1 MQMKKISTH
10 LLFILKWLFITIMTA
25 VLVGS
30 ATAWFLIA
38 LDFVTIWRTNQIWVV
53 NFLPLMGLGIGFAY
67 HYFGTDAKKGNN
79 LILEIHQATETTSTT
94 NTTST
99 ISSSTKPIPLIMAP
113 LVFISSLL
121 THLGGGSAGRE
132 GTAVQMGGAI
142 ADQFTSIFKLT
153 TAERKTILIMGV
165 SAGFAAVFGTP
176 WAAAIFALEIMS
188 FRKVKFENII
198 PSFAAAFG
206 AHYICL
212 AWMVKHTVYSI
223 DIIPSITISTIS
235 WTMLAGLIFGLAAF
249 LFIYTGK
256 IFEALFSK
264 IKFEP
269 MRPFIGGIIIALFIV
284 VANSTKYIGLGIPS
298 IMDAFNEPAGNFDFA
313 LKLLLTSLT
322 LSAGFKGGEVT
333 PLFFIGATLGNVL
346 IWFIPLPMVLLAGM
360 GFVAVFAGATHC
372 VVASIIMGMELFGI
386 QAGMYVGLASLAAY
400 FASGRNGIYNAKLKM
415 GAKYDLYNF
424 ISKTKGL

>member
-53 NFLPLMGLGIGFAY
+53 NFLPLIGLGIGFAY
-67 HYFGTDAKKGNN
+67 HYFGADAKKGND

-142 ADQFTSIFKLT
+142 ADQFTTLFKLSS
-153 TAERKTILIMGV
+153 AERKTILIMGV

-176 WAAAIFALEIMS
+176 FTAAIFALEIMS

-198 PSFAAAFG
+198 PSFLAAFG

-212 AWMVKHTVYSI
+212 AWQVKHTVYSI
-223 DIIPSITISTIS
+223 DIIPSITVSTIS
-235 WTMLAGLIFGLAAF
+235 WTMLAGIIFGLAAF
-249 LFIYTGK
+249 LFTYTGN
-256 IFEALFSK
+256 IFKGLFAK

-298 IMDAFNEPAGNFDFA
+298 IMDAFSMHAGNFDFA
-313 LKLLLTSLT
+313 IKLLLTSLT

-346 IWFIPLPMVLLAGM
+346 IWFIPLPMALLAGM

>member
-1 MQMKKISTH
+1 MKNISTH
-10 LLFILKWLFITIMTA
+10 LFFILKWLFIIIVTA
-25 VLVGS
+25 SLVGS

-38 LDFVTIWRTNQIWVV
+38 LDYLTLWRSYHIWIV
-53 NFLPLMGLGIGFAY
+53 NFLPLIGLGIGYAY
-67 HYFGTDAKKGNN
+67 HYFGTDAKKGND
-79 LILEIHQATETTSTT
+79 LILETHQAAETISTT
-94 NTTST
+94 N
-99 ISSSTKPIPLIMAP
+99 SSIKPIPIIMAP
-113 LVFISSLL
+113 LVFISTLL
-121 THLGGGSAGRE
+121 THVGGGSAGRE

-142 ADQFTSIFKLT
+142 ADQCTTIFKLSA
-153 TAERKTILIMGV
+153 AERKTILIMGV

-176 WAAAIFALEIMS
+176 FAAAVFALEIMS
-188 FRKVKFENII
+188 FKKIKFENII
-198 PSFAAAFG
+198 PSFLAAFG

-212 AWMVKHTVYSI
+212 AWMVKHTIYSI
-223 DIIPSITISTIS
+223 NIIPSMTVSTIS
-235 WTMLAGLIFGLAAF
+235 WTMLAGIIFGLSAV

-256 IFEALFSK
+256 IFEGLFAK

-298 IMDAFNEPAGNFDFA
+298 IIDAFNTPAGIFDFA

-346 IWFIPLPMVLLAGM
+346 IWFIPLPMALLAGM

-372 VVASIIMGMELFGI
+372 VIASIIMGMELFGM
-386 QAGMYVGLASLAAY
+386 QAGMYVGLASVVAY
-400 FASGRNGIYNAKLKM
+400 FASGRNGIYSAKLKM

>member
-25 VLVGS
+25 GLVGS

-38 LDFVTIWRTNQIWVV
+38 LDFVTIWRTDHIWVV
-53 NFLPLMGLGIGFAY
+53 NFLPLIGLGIGYAY
-67 HYFGTDAKKGNN
+67 HYFGTDAKKGND
-79 LILEIHQATETTSTT
+79 LILEIHQAAESTSTTSTK
-94 NTTST
+94 TSS
-99 ISSSTKPIPLIMAP
+99 IKPIPLLMAP

-142 ADQFTSIFKLT
+142 ADQFTTLFKLN

-206 AHYICL
+206 AHYTCL
-212 AWMVKHTVYSI
+212 AWQVKHTVYSI
-223 DIIPSITISTIS
+223 DIIPSITVSTIS
-235 WTMLAGLIFGLAAF
+235 WTMLAGIIFGLAAL
-249 LFIYTGK
+249 LFIYTAK
-256 IFEALFSK
+256 IFEGLFSK

-298 IMDAFNEPAGNFDFA
+298 IMDAFNTPAGSFDFA
-313 LKLLLTSLT
+313 LKILLTSLT

-333 PLFFIGATLGNVL
+333 PLFFIGATLGNIL
-346 IWFIPLPMVLLAGM
+346 IWFIPLPMALLAGM
-360 GFVAVFAGATHC
+360 GFVSVFAGATHC
-372 VVASIIMGMELFGI
+372 VIASIIMGIELFGI
-386 QAGMYVGLASLAAY
+386 QAGMYVGLASLVAY

-415 GAKYDLYNF
+415 GAKYDLYNY
-424 ISKTKGL
+424 ILKTRKI

>member
-38 LDFVTIWRTNQIWVV
+38 LDFVTIWRTDHIWVV
-53 NFLPLMGLGIGFAY
+53 NFLPLIGLGIGFAY
-67 HYFGTDAKKGNN
+67 HYFGADAKKGND
-79 LILEIHQATETTSTT
+79 LILEIHQATETASTT
-94 NTTST
+94 NTKSFS
-99 ISSSTKPIPLIMAP
+99 IKPIPLIMAP
-113 LVFISSLL
+113 LIFISSLL

-132 GTAVQMGGAI
+132 CTAVQMGGAI

-188 FRKVKFENII
+188 FKKIKFENII
-198 PSFAAAFG
+198 PSFLAAFG

-212 AWMVKHTVYSI
+212 VWQVKHTVYSI
-223 DIIPSITISTIS
+223 DIIPSITISALS
-235 WTMLAGLIFGLAAF
+235 WTLLAGIIFGLAAF
-249 LFIYTGK
+249 LFTYTGK
-256 IFEALFSK
+256 IFKGLFAK

-269 MRPFIGGIIIALFIV
+269 MRPFIRGIIIALFIV

-298 IMDAFNEPAGNFDFA
+298 IMDAFNTPAGSFDFA

-346 IWFIPLPMVLLAGM
+346 IWFIPLPMALLAGM
-360 GFVAVFAGATHC
+360 GFVSVFAGATHC
-372 VVASIIMGMELFGI
+372 VIASIIMGIELFGI
-386 QAGMYVGLASLAAY
+386 QAGMYVGIASLVAY
-400 FASGRNGIYNAKLKM
+400 FASGRNGIYNAKLKI
-415 GAKYDLYNF
+415 GAKYDLYNY
-424 ISKTKGL
+424 ILKTRKI

>member
-1 MQMKKISTH
+1 MKKISTH

-25 VLVGS
+25 GLVGS

-38 LDFVTIWRTNQIWVV
+38 LDFVTIWRTNHIWVV
-53 NFLPLMGLGIGFAY
+53 NFLPLIGLGIGFAY
-67 HYFGTDAKKGNN
+67 HYFGADAKKGND
-79 LILEIHQATETTSTT
+79 LILEIHQATETASTT
-94 NTTST
+94 NTKSFS
-99 ISSSTKPIPLIMAP
+99 IKPIPLIMAP
-113 LVFISSLL
+113 LIFISSLL

-188 FRKVKFENII
+188 FKKIKFENII
-198 PSFAAAFG
+198 PSFLAAFG

-212 AWMVKHTVYSI
+212 AWQVKHTVYSI
-223 DIIPSITISTIS
+223 DIIPSITVSTIS
-235 WTMLAGLIFGLAAF
+235 WTILAGIIFGLAAF
-249 LFIYTGK
+249 LFTYTGN
-256 IFEALFSK
+256 IFKGLFAK

-298 IMDAFNEPAGNFDFA
+298 IMDAFNTPAGSFDFA

-346 IWFIPLPMVLLAGM
+346 IWFIPLPMALLAGM
-360 GFVAVFAGATHC
+360 GFVSVFAGATHC
-372 VVASIIMGMELFGI
+372 VIASIIMGIELFGI
-386 QAGMYVGLASLAAY
+386 QAGIYVGLASLVAY

>member
-1 MQMKKISTH
+1 MQMKKISTY
-10 LLFILKWLFITIMTA
+10 LLFTLKWLFITIMTA
-25 VLVGS
+25 GLVGS
-30 ATAWFLIA
+30 TTAWFLIA
-38 LDFVTIWRTNQIWVV
+38 LDFITIWRTDQIWIV
-53 NFLPLMGLGIGFAY
+53 NFLPLIGLGIGLAY
-67 HYFGTDAKKGNN
+67 HYFGTEAEKGND
-79 LILEIHQATETTSTT
+79 LILEKYQAAE
-94 NTTST
+94 T
-99 ISSSTKPIPLIMAP
+99 ISSSNTSIKPISILMAP

-142 ADQFTSIFKLT
+142 ADQCTSIFKLT

-188 FRKVKFENII
+188 FKKIKFENII
-198 PSFAAAFG
+198 PSFLAAFG

-212 AWMVKHTVYSI
+212 AWQVKHTVYSI
-223 DIIPSITISTIS
+223 DIIPSITASTIS
-235 WTMLAGLIFGLAAF
+235 WTMLAGIIFGLAAF
-249 LFIYTGK
+249 IFTYTGK
-256 IFEALFSK
+256 IFKGLFAK
-264 IKFEP
+264 IEFAP
-269 MRPFIGGIIIALFIV
+269 MRPFIGGIIIALFIIL
-284 VANSTKYIGLGIPS
+284 ANSTKYIGLGIPS
-298 IMDAFNEPAGNFDFA
+298 IMDAFNTHAGNFDFA

-333 PLFFIGATLGNVL
+333 PLFFIGATLGNIL
-346 IWFIPLPMVLLAGM
+346 IWFIPLPMALLAGM

-386 QAGMYVGLASLAAY
+386 QAGIYVGLASLVAY
-400 FASGRNGIYNAKLKM
+400 FTSGMNGIYNAQLKI
-415 GAKYDLYNF
+415 GLKYDLYNF

>member
-1 MQMKKISTH
+1 M
-10 LLFILKWLFITIMTA
+10 KWLVISILTIGLIGT
-25 VLVGS
+25 

-38 LDFVTIWRTNQIWVV
+38 LDFVTILRTDHIWVV
-53 NFLPLMGLGIGFAY
+53 NFLPLIGLGIGYAY
-67 HYFGTDAKKGNN
+67 HYFGTAVQKGNN
-79 LILEIHQATETTSTT
+79 LILETHQAEETTSSSS
-94 NTTST
+94 NTST
-99 ISSSTKPIPLIMAP
+99 STKPIPLLMAP
-113 LVFISSLL
+113 LVFISTLL
-121 THLGGGSAGRE
+121 THVAGGSAGRE

-142 ADQFTSIFKLT
+142 ADQFTALFKLNA
-153 TAERKTILIMGV
+153 AERKTILITGV

-176 WAAAIFALEIMS
+176 FAAAVFALEIMS

-198 PSFAAAFG
+198 PSFIAAFG

-223 DIIPSITISTIS
+223 DIIPSITASTIS
-235 WTMLAGLIFGLAAF
+235 WTMLAGLIFGLAAL

-256 IFEALFSK
+256 FFEALFSK

-298 IMDAFNEPAGNFDFA
+298 IVDAFNEPSGSFDFA
-313 LKLLLTSLT
+313 LKILLTSLT

-333 PLFFIGATLGNVL
+333 PLFFIGAALGNIL
-346 IWFIPLPMVLLAGM
+346 IWFIPFPMALLAGM

-372 VVASIIMGMELFGI
+372 VIASIIMGIELFGI
-386 QAGMYVGLASLAAY
+386 QAGMYVGLASIVAY
-400 FASGRNGIYNAKLKM
+400 FASGMNGIYSAKLKI
-415 GAKYDLYNF
+415 GAKYDLYNY
-424 ISKTKGL
+424 ILKTRKL

>member
-53 NFLPLMGLGIGFAY
+53 NFLPLIGLGIGFAY
-67 HYFGTDAKKGNN
+67 HYFGADAKKGND

-132 GTAVQMGGAI
+132 GTAVQIGGAI
-142 ADQFTSIFKLT
+142 ADQFTSIFKLSS
-153 TAERKTILIMGV
+153 AERKTILIMGV

-176 WAAAIFALEIMS
+176 FAAAIFALEIMS

-372 VVASIIMGMELFGI
+372 VIASIIMGVELFGI
-386 QAGMYVGLASLAAY
+386 QAGIYVGLASLAAY

>member
-1 MQMKKISTH
+1 MQMKKINTY
-10 LLFILKWLFITIMTA
+10 LLFILKWLFITILTA

-30 ATAWFLIA
+30 TTAWFLIA
-38 LDFVTIWRTNQIWVV
+38 LDFVTIWRTDQIWIV
-53 NFLPLMGLGIGFAY
+53 NFLPLIGLGIGFAY
-67 HYFGTDAKKGNN
+67 HYFGTEAEKGND

-94 NTTST
+94 TTTSA
-99 ISSSTKPIPLIMAP
+99 STKPIPLIMAP

-142 ADQFTSIFKLT
+142 ADQCTSIFKLT

-176 WAAAIFALEIMS
+176 FAAAIFALEIMS
-188 FRKVKFENII
+188 FKKIKFENII
-198 PSFAAAFG
+198 PSFLAAFG

-212 AWMVKHTVYSI
+212 AWQVKHTVYSI
-223 DIIPSITISTIS
+223 DIIPSITISSLS
-235 WTMLAGLIFGLAAF
+235 WTMLAGIIFGLAAF
-249 LFIYTGK
+249 IFTYTGK
-256 IFEALFSK
+256 IFKGLFAK
-264 IKFEP
+264 IEFAP
-269 MRPFIGGIIIALFIV
+269 MRPFIGGIIIALFIII
-284 VANSTKYIGLGIPS
+284 ANSTKYIGLGIPS
-298 IMDAFNEPAGNFDFA
+298 ITDAFNTHAGNFDFA

-346 IWFIPLPMVLLAGM
+346 IWFIPLPMALLAGM

-386 QAGMYVGLASLAAY
+386 QAGIYVGLASLVAY
-400 FASGRNGIYNAKLKM
+400 FTSGMNGIYNAQLKI
-415 GAKYDLYNF
+415 GLKYDLYNF
-424 ISKTKGL
+424 ISRTKEL

>member
-1 MQMKKISTH
+1 MKKISTH

-25 VLVGS
+25 GLVGS

-38 LDFVTIWRTNQIWVV
+38 LDFVTIWRTNHIWVV
-53 NFLPLMGLGIGFAY
+53 NFLPLIGLGIGFAY
-67 HYFGTDAKKGNN
+67 HYFGADAKKGND
-79 LILEIHQATETTSTT
+79 LILEIHQATETASTT
-94 NTTST
+94 NTKSFS
-99 ISSSTKPIPLIMAP
+99 IKPIPLIMAP
-113 LVFISSLL
+113 LIFISSLL

-132 GTAVQMGGAI
+132 GTAGGAI

-188 FRKVKFENII
+188 FKKIKFENII
-198 PSFAAAFG
+198 PSFLAAFG

-212 AWMVKHTVYSI
+212 AWQVKHTVYSI
-223 DIIPSITISTIS
+223 DIIPSITISALS
-235 WTMLAGLIFGLAAF
+235 WTLLAGIIFGLAAF
-249 LFIYTGK
+249 LFTYTGK
-256 IFEALFSK
+256 IFKGLFAK

-298 IMDAFNEPAGNFDFA
+298 IMDAFNTPAGSFDFA

-346 IWFIPLPMVLLAGM
+346 IWFIPLPMALLAGM
-360 GFVAVFAGATHC
+360 GFVSVFAGATHC
-372 VVASIIMGMELFGI
+372 VIASIIMGIELFGI
-386 QAGMYVGLASLAAY
+386 QAGMYVGIASLVAY

>member
-1 MQMKKISTH
+1 MKKITTH
-10 LLFILKWLFITIMTA
+10 LLFMLKWLFIIIMTA
-25 VLVGS
+25 SLIGS

-38 LDFVTIWRTNQIWVV
+38 LDFVTIWRTNNIWMV
-53 NFLPLMGLGIGFAY
+53 NFLPLMGLGIGY
-67 HYFGTDAKKGNN
+67 TYYYFGSAVQKGND
-79 LILEIHQATETTSTT
+79 LILEIHQATETNS
-94 NTTST
+94 TTST
-99 ISSSTKPIPLIMAP
+99 ISTITKPIPLLMAP
-113 LVFISSLL
+113 LVFISTLL
-121 THLGGGSAGRE
+121 THIGGGSAGRE

-188 FRKVKFENII
+188 FRKVRFENII

-212 AWMVKHTVYSI
+212 AWMVKHTVYTI
-223 DIIPSITISTIS
+223 DIIPSITVSTIS
-235 WTMLAGLIFGLAAF
+235 WTMLAGLIFGLTAF
-249 LFIYTGK
+249 VFIQSNKLLGG
-256 IFEALFSK
+256 LFSK
-264 IKFEP
+264 IKFAP
-269 MRPFIGGIIIALFIV
+269 FRPFIGGIIIALFIV
-284 VANSTKYIGLGIPS
+284 LANSTKFIGLGIPS
-298 IMDAFNEPAGNFDFA
+298 ISDAFNTHAGNFDFA

-333 PLFFIGATLGNVL
+333 PLFFIGATLGNIL
-346 IWFIPLPMVLLAGM
+346 IWLIPLPMALLAGM

-372 VVASIIMGMELFGI
+372 VIASIIMGIELFGI
-386 QAGMYVGLASLAAY
+386 QAGMYAGLASIVAY
-400 FASGRNGIYNAKLKM
+400 FSSGINGIYSAKLKI